1 MLTTHPQFFEIL
13 FYHFLMMPGRKKYLK
28 KYMQNIN
35 LFETKYNL
43 LLTKYNFKLLLSYYS
58 FKNLGIILVSCLNP
72 KLGMP
77 VSWKDV

>member
-1 MLTTHPQFFEIL
+1 
-13 FYHFLMMPGRKKYLK
+13 
-28 KYMQNIN
+28 MQNIN

-43 LLTKYNFKLLLSYYS
+43 LLTKYNFKLLLNYYS
-58 FKNLGIILVSCLNP
+58 FKNLGIILVSCWNP